1 VRDCASVL
9 GFLSECAQHT
19 HDRDM
24 LARTA
29 VEALV
34 KELPQAG
41 WIGVYWLD
49 RDRNA
54 LKLGPYHGPKTEHVL
69 IPVGTGV
76 CGTAVTED
84 RDQVVDDVR
93 KRENYLACTPTVR
106 SEIVVL
112 IRQNGHV
119 VGQIDCDSDQVAAFT
134 PSDHAFLKMVAGALG
149 SLIPPYAPYRYPSA
163 AR

>member
-1 VRDCASVL
+1 MRDCASVL
-9 GFLSECAQHT
+9 GALSECAQHT

-29 VEALV
+29 VDALSR
-34 KELPQAG
+34 ELPQAG
-41 WIGVYWLD
+41 WVGVYWLD
-49 RDRNA
+49 RDA
-54 LKLGPYHGPKTEHVL
+54 LRLGPYVGPKTEHVR

-76 CGTAVTED
+76 CGTAVAED

-93 KRENYLACTPTVR
+93 TRENYLACSPTVR

-112 IRQNGHV
+112 VRQNGHV
-119 VGQIDCDSDQVAAFT
+119 VGQIDCDSDQVGAFGT
-134 PSDHAFLKMVAGALG
+134 QDHAFLKMVAGALG
-149 SLIPPYAPYRYPSA
+149 SLIPPFAPFRHPSA

>member
-1 VRDCASVL
+1 MRDCTSVL
-9 GFLSECAQHT
+9 GALSSCAQHT

-29 VEALV
+29 VDAIANQ
-34 KELPQAG
+34 LPQASWTG
-41 WIGVYWLD
+41 IYWLE
-49 RDRNA
+49 RDA
-54 LKLGPYHGPKTEHVL
+54 LVLGPFVGTPTEHTR

-76 CGTAVTED
+76 CGTAVAED

-93 KRENYLACTPTVR
+93 KRPNYLACSPTVR

-112 IRQNGHV
+112 IRQSGRV
-119 VGQIDCDSDQVAAFT
+119 IGQIDVDSDRVAAFST
-134 PSDHAFLKMVAGALG
+134 TDHAFLKMVAGALG
-149 SLIPPYAPYRYPSA
+149 SLIPPVRGSAASSA